1 MGKNLY
7 ATGKEMRREGGGGE
21 TGKGEEGG
29 KEKEKTSLYKVKT
42 VEKRTLVRLILPVV
56 AF

>member
-7 ATGKEMRREGGGGE
+7 TTGKEMRREKGGGE

-42 VEKRTLVRLILPVV
+42 EKRTLVRLILPVV